1 MAEGI
6 SAVLTYGVGV
16 AISPTP
22 IIAAILMLFSARARV
37 NGPMYLAG
45 WVAAIGAISAAAY
58 LLADAGDAATDET
71 ASDTVSWGRLAV
83 GVFFLLLAAKQWRSR
98 PAPGVQPEM
107 PKWMAGIDS
116 FSPGK
121 ALALGLLLAGVNPKN
136 FLLSAGAGAALAQVG
151 PTTTEAVVSWV
162 VFVVVGSITIAVP
175 VLYYLVGGE
184 KARATLDAMKEWLG
198 VHNAAVMT
206 VLFLFFGVK
215 LIADALPAIAG

>member
-1 MAEGI
+1 VAESI
-6 SAVLTYGVGV
+6 SVVLTYAVGV

-58 LLADAGDAATDET
+58 FLADAGDAATDET
-71 ASDTVSWGRLAV
+71 ASDTVSWGQLAV
-83 GVFFLLLAAKQWRSR
+83 GVFFLLVAAKQWRSR

-107 PKWMAGIDS
+107 PKWMTGIDS

-121 ALALGLLLAGVNPKN
+121 ALTLGLLLAGVNPKN

-151 PTTTEAVVSWV
+151 PSTTEAVVSWL
-162 VFVVVGSITIAVP
+162 VFVVVGSITIAGP
-175 VLYYLVGGE
+175 VVYYLVGGE
-184 KARATLDAMKEWLG
+184 KARAALDAMKEWLG

-215 LIADALPAIAG
+215 LIADALPAV